1 MGHPVQ
7 EGSAGLTVT
16 RGRLGWCWAPVTR
29 GSAGLTMTRGSLGQR
44 WAPHE
49 KGQAP
54 GPHRSC
60 CSHLS
65 RPRGRSAG
73 SGPSVRQERKPHD
86 AHCPQ
91 EDTGGCCGMLGVV
104 GTELRPTLRARTST
118 VGHKAGNP
126 GLGPGSP
133 ALCCHQLWL
142 PREGKS
148 SEVKVTDF
156 SQERVEG
163 CGPKRSPGSRSGVLS
178 QGPGSAL
185 G

>member
-1 MGHPVQ
+1 MRWRRCSFSGCSGPIRCPSPAH
-7 EGSAGLTVT
+7 SAGHGAPGPG
-16 RGRLGWCWAPVTR
+16 GR
-29 GSAGLTMTRGSLGQR
+29 R
-44 WAPHE
+44 WSHRD

-54 GPHRSC
+54 GLHHSC

-65 RPRGRSAG
+65 RHRGRSAG
-73 SGPSVRQERKPHD
+73 SGPGVRQERKPQD
-86 AHCPQ
+86 AHCPR
-91 EDTGGCCGMLGVV
+91 EDTGGCCGMLGVL
-104 GTELRPTLRARTST
+104 GTEPRPTLWARTST
-118 VGHKAGNP
+118 GGHKAGNP

-148 SEVKVTDF
+148 SGSEGDDF

-163 CGPKRSPGSRSGVLS
+163 YGPKRSPGSRSGVLS